1 MTINSLKD
9 GFTVREIFKTV
20 YQNKIKLFFFISF
33 SILLMYFL
41 QPLFQN
47 HDAML
52 KFKTKETF
60 SDGQVFST
68 NKYLYEL
75 QQKIVKA
82 SLTEFP
88 ACNFPTQKK
97 KIFKMSTHVENNELQ
112 MRIYKFKDA
121 DVLNK
126 CIDEMEKKVFKY
138 KNELIVFD
146 ESSLRKNL
154 IFAKKKLQKFESN
167 ELNFIPQFYQLNG
180 QEHLSIIKEIM
191 ITSEQL
197 TLNSL
202 TKLET
207 KQKVVFIN
215 DNIFRPELI
224 PGIGIFL
231 GIVLFI
237 IYLLLNTLNNYI
249 RLLRSDK

>member
-82 SLTEFP
+82 PLTEFP
-88 ACNFPTQKK
+88 ACNFPTQRKQG
-97 KIFKMSTHVENNELQ
+97 ISNPRN
-112 MRIYKFKDA
+112 KFP
-121 DVLNK
+121 
-126 CIDEMEKKVFKY
+126 I
-138 KNELIVFD
+138 
-146 ESSLRKNL
+146 LRN
-154 IFAKKKLQKFESN
+154 
-167 ELNFIPQFYQLNG
+167 
-180 QEHLSIIKEIM
+180 
-191 ITSEQL
+191 
-197 TLNSL
+197 
-202 TKLET
+202 
-207 KQKVVFIN
+207 
-215 DNIFRPELI
+215 RP
-224 PGIGIFL
+224 
-231 GIVLFI
+231 V
-237 IYLLLNTLNNYI
+237 
-249 RLLRSDK
+249 